1 MKKNTMPAPSEL
13 TVGYDAKRA
22 VMNNTGLGNYS
33 RYVVN
38 IMSAAYPSA
47 HFRLYSPRLVENER
61 LAPLLARAN
70 VELCGPSLKP
80 DFGLR
85 RAWWRTVDLP
95 LDLRRDDV
103 TLYHGLSNELPL
115 TIGGVCPS
123 VVTIH
128 DLIWRRVPADYSA
141 IDRRIY
147 DFKYG
152 RSARLATRV
161 VAISE
166 CTRRDLVAD
175 FGIDPAKIDVIY
187 QGVDPLFSIE
197 VDSAARARVREKYKL
212 PERYIAAVGT
222 VEGRKNQM
230 LALRAMERLP
240 KSVGLV
246 ILGRFR
252 GDYGR
257 RVERYIASTPGLAGR
272 VLHLQGVPLADI
284 PAIYS
289 AAAFSSYTSRYEG
302 FGLPIVESLTAGCP
316 VVAATGSCLE
326 EAGGGGAL
334 YVAPDDVDAYVE
346 AAMTLLDDRYR
357 HDRLAEAGRRHVR
370 RFSAENFARATMA
383 CYNKAIIDFAL
394 S

>member
-1 MKKNTMPAPSEL
+1 MKKKTMPPQL

-38 IMSAAYPSA
+38 VMSAAYPSTR
-47 HFRLYSPRLVENER
+47 FRLYTPKIAGNER
-61 LAPLLARAN
+61 LAPLLEREN
-70 VELCGPSLKP
+70 VELVGPQLRPDCGLT
-80 DFGLR
+80 
-85 RAWWRTVDLP
+85 RALWRSVDLP
-95 LDLRRDDV
+95 VDLHRDDV
-103 TLYHGLSNELPL
+103 TVYHGLSNELPL
-115 TIGGVCPS
+115 TIEGVCPT
-123 VVTIH
+123 VLTVH

-141 IDRRIY
+141 IDRRLY

-152 RSARLATRV
+152 RSARIATRV

-166 CTRRDLVAD
+166 CTRRDLMAD
-175 FGIDPAKIDVIY
+175 FGIAPEKIDVIY
-187 QGVDPLFSIE
+187 QGVDPVFGLG
-197 VDSAARARVREKYKL
+197 VDSAARARVRGKYKL
-212 PERYIAAVGT
+212 PGCYIAAVGT

-240 KSVGLV
+240 QSVGLV

-257 RVERYIASTPGLAGR
+257 QVERFIASTPGLAER
-272 VLHLQGVPLADI
+272 VIHLEGVPLADI

-289 AAAFSSYTSRYEG
+289 AAVFSSYTSRYEG
-302 FGLPIVESLTAGCP
+302 FGLPVVESLTAGCP

-326 EAGGGGAL
+326 EAGGEGAL
-334 YVAPDDVDAYVE
+334 YVDPDDVDGYVD
-346 AAMTLLDDRYR
+346 AARMLLDDAGRR
-357 HDRLAEAGRRHVR
+357 GRLADAGRRHVR